1 MYPMSS
7 GVIAV
12 PEGGSGPARR
22 ALLERF
28 EDRLVV
34 RPELT
39 RRYVSS
45 QGNREHPGLRWFRY
59 KEGFSAEWVRTEL
72 SRATGPALDPFAGI
86 GTTALVASG
95 EGREFQ
101 CIELMPVGVRVAH
114 AISLVANSVSANTL
128 EQAGAALLDAVR
140 GAAAPAAF
148 GFPHVAITERAFPPQ
163 TECELANARAF
174 LHQSVD
180 EPVRTILDVACMS
193 VLEDVSYTRK
203 DGQSLRWDPRSGR
216 SLRGNMNK
224 GAIPGFAEALQQR
237 LTEIV
242 EDAPELSLRHG
253 RQPFGLVQG
262 SALRELALLPDS
274 SVGLTI
280 TSPPYANRYDYARI
294 YALEL
299 AWLDHDEQAIWDLR
313 QALISS
319 TVENLPK
326 QTLLDREYPR
336 DDTLQR
342 ARAAVRSHAAL
353 LEVLQALQER
363 RAQLAHHNVVRLVE
377 NYFLEMAIVVAELA
391 RVTRPGGRV
400 VMANDNVQYAGE
412 EVPVDLILSDIAEAC
427 GFECEEISV
436 LAHPKGNAS
445 QQMGRYGRR
454 ALRKCVYRWRIPEQR
469 AT

>member
-1 MYPMSS
+1 MYAMSS
-7 GVIAV
+7 GVIPV

-22 ALLERF
+22 ALLARF

-39 RRYVSS
+39 RRLVSY
-45 QGNREHPGLRWFRY
+45 QGNKGEPGLRWLRY
-59 KEGFSAEWVRTEL
+59 KEGFSAEWARGEL
-72 SRATGPALDPFAGI
+72 SRAAGPVLDPFAGI

-95 EGREFQ
+95 EGRDAV

-114 AISLVANSVSANTL
+114 AISLVANSMSADTL

-148 GFPHVAITERAFPPQ
+148 RFPHVPITERAFPPQ

-174 LHQSVD
+174 LHRSVD
-180 EPVRTILDVACMS
+180 EPVRTVLDVACMS

-216 SLRGNMNK
+216 PVRGDTGK
-224 GAIPGFAEALQQR
+224 GPILGFAEALQQR

-242 EDAPELSLRHG
+242 EDAPKLASG
-253 RQPFGLVQG
+253 YGGQPFGLVQG
-262 SALRELALLPDS
+262 SVLRELALLPGS

-280 TSPPYANRYDYARI
+280 TSPPYINRYDYTRI

-299 AWLDHDEQAIWDLR
+299 AWLGHDERAIKDLR

-319 TVENLPK
+319 TVENRPK
-326 QTLLDREYPR
+326 QALLDREYPR
-336 DDTLQR
+336 ADTLQR
-342 ARAAVRSHAAL
+342 ARAAVQSHEAL
-353 LEVLQALQER
+353 LEVLQALWER
-363 RAQLAHHNVVRLVE
+363 RAELSHHNVGRLVE

-400 VMANDNVQYAGE
+400 VMASDNVQHAGE

-445 QQMGRYGRR
+445 QQMGLYGRR
-454 ALRKCVYRWRIPEQR
+454 KLRKCVYRWRMPQ
-469 AT
+469 